1 MIGTNDKHA
10 RSHRP
15 PPLRVSGL
23 RKQYGQTV
31 ILDAIEL
38 ELAAGELVILAGPNG
53 AGKSTLLGCV
63 CGTVD
68 PDDGRVEI
76 AGHDLHARPL
86 AARGALRYLPQEL
99 EMPRGLTGREW
110 LAFHAELFSAAPA
123 DLAKLSAGPLLAD
136 MQPALELLAA
146 TYSPGMRKRL
156 AFTNLLLGEAALLVL
171 DEPFAGVDRAGQHAI
186 AEHVADALARGAGA
200 LLSAHDPEE
209 TPVVELQRRVRERGL
224 SHEPRVFR
232 LERRA

>member
-1 MIGTNDKHA
+1 MIDMTDMT
-10 RSHRP
+10 SSP
-15 PPLRVSGL
+15 PPLRVLGL
-23 RKQYGQTV
+23 RKQYGQAV

-63 CGTVD
+63 SGTVD
-68 PDDGRVEI
+68 PDGGRVEL
-76 AGHDLHARPL
+76 AGHDLHARPI

-110 LAFHAELFSAAPA
+110 LAFHAELFGASPEA
-123 DLAKLSAGPLLAD
+123 LTRLSAGPLLAD

-156 AFTNLLLGEAALLVL
+156 AVTTLLLGDAALLVL

-186 AEHVADALARGAGA
+186 AEHITDALARGCGV
-200 LLSAHDPEE
+200 LLSAHDSEE
-209 TPVVELQRRVRERGL
+209 TPIVELQRRVEARGL
-224 SHEPRVFR
+224 PVAPRVFQ
-232 LERRA
+232 LERRQ

>member
-110 LAFHAELFSAAPA
+110 LAFHAELFSAAPRDRRRA
-123 DLAKLSAGPLLAD
+123 RNFSRFPSSPTSA
-136 MQPALELLAA
+136 QALCA
-146 TYSPGMRKRL
+146 P
-156 AFTNLLLGEAALLVL
+156 
-171 DEPFAGVDRAGQHAI
+171 
-186 AEHVADALARGAGA
+186 
-200 LLSAHDPEE
+200 SACASRWDPE
-209 TPVVELQRRVRERGL
+209 
-224 SHEPRVFR
+224 
-232 LERRA
+232 